1 MCWGGMF
8 RTPFRGAL
16 LEVDPSHFP
25 NKGIPSAMSIHPV
38 WLPFASLGFPE
49 EGLDIVASAPWKEA
63 AGTPT
68 PGKGKGL
75 DLGPPQRQAFPQPR
89 PPMWQAPSGW
99 RCRACFPGRQFLGV
113 PGEMG
118 DGRGFPWAVCL
129 PPRPLSFR
137 VSVSLH
143 NTGAARGTCF
153 CAAGLLSPL
162 LLGRRTA
169 ACSAKH
175 LSMDVEC
182 LSMCCSWEE
191 GCLKRVGRF
200 TLRRD
205 PLSGS
210 MAVRGSA
217 GSDGGSRAL
226 WGMPWILWSI
236 VVGQMDIHAHP
247 V

>member
-1 MCWGGMF
+1 M
-8 RTPFRGAL
+8 
-16 LEVDPSHFP
+16 
-25 NKGIPSAMSIHPV
+25 
-38 WLPFASLGFPE
+38 
-49 EGLDIVASAPWKEA
+49 
-63 AGTPT
+63 
-68 PGKGKGL
+68 
-75 DLGPPQRQAFPQPR
+75 DLGPPQCQAFPQPR
-89 PPMWQAPSGW
+89 PPTWQAPSGW
-99 RCRACFPGRQFLGV
+99 RCRGFFPGRRFLGV

-118 DGRGFPWAVCL
+118 EGRGFPWAVDL

-143 NTGAARGTCF
+143 NIVAAHGTFF

-162 LLGRRTA
+162 LLGRRAA

-191 GCLKRVGRF
+191 VCLKGVGRF
-200 TLRRD
+200 TLRRA

-217 GSDGGSRAL
+217 GSDGGCRVL
-226 WGMPWILWSI
+226 LGMPWILWSI
-236 VVGQMDIHAHP
+236 GVEQTDVHAHP
-247 V
+247 VGGHLLFDSLPRGRP

>member
-1 MCWGGMF
+1 
-8 RTPFRGAL
+8 
-16 LEVDPSHFP
+16 
-25 NKGIPSAMSIHPV
+25 MSIHPV
-38 WLPFASLGFPE
+38 WLPFASLGFQE
-49 EGLDIVASAPWKEA
+49 EGLDLVASAPWKEGC
-63 AGTPT
+63 GTPVQ
-68 PGKGKGL
+68 GKGL
-75 DLGPPQRQAFPQPR
+75 DLGPPQCQAFPQPH
-89 PPMWQAPSGW
+89 PPIWQAPSGW
-99 RCRACFPGRQFLGV
+99 QSRACFPGRPFLGV

-118 DGRGFPWAVCL
+118 EGRGFPWAVCL

-137 VSVSLH
+137 VSVSLR
-143 NTGAARGTCF
+143 NTGAAHGTHF

-175 LSMDVEC
+175 LSMDHEC
-182 LSMCCSWEE
+182 LSLCRSWEE

-236 VVGQMDIHAHP
+236 VVGQMDIHAHA